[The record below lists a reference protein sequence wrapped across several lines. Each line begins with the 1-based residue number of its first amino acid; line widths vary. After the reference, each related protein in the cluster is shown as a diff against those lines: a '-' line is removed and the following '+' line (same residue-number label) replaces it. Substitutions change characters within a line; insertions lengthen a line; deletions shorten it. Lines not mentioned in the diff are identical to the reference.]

1 MKLLVLFG
9 TENSENYGATASGF
23 LRGLC
28 EFRCAL
34 RVKFFFL
41 S

>member
-1 MKLLVLFG
+1 MRLLESSG
-9 TENSENYGATASGF
+9 TENSEHCGATASGF
-23 LRGLC
+23 RLC
-28 EFRCAL
+28 EFLCAL